1 MMEDSFHNSF
11 LEDNDI
17 LEGLNNVTVNVGE
30 YTILHRDKEV
40 EKTLTVLEYLK
51 IELGKILPQIE
62 IAAKTANI
70 KYKAN
75 ENKLTKV
82 KKKLMNIINE
92 AKEGIVK

>member
-17 LEGLNNVTVNVGE
+17 LEGLNNVTVNAGE
-30 YTILHRDKEV
+30 YTILQRDKEV

-51 IELGKILPQIE
+51 IELAKILPQIE
-62 IAAKTANI
+62 EAAKTANI
-70 KYKAN
+70 KYKQN

-82 KKKLMNIINE
+82 KKKLINIINE